1 MMSSP
6 SLCANAMPIAAS
18 ESVPRVEQAWRV
30 VEESLA
36 AVALV
41 AMMLLPLAEI
51 VVRAAFVT
59 GIPGAGPLVQ
69 HLTLWVGFIG
79 ASLAAR
85 DDRLLAIATGTLLPV
100 AARPFTALMVAV
112 VGVGVTTALCWG
124 AVALV
129 RTQHDMGSVIALQMP
144 VWALQ
149 LVMPVALAT
158 IAGRL
163 AWHASPRWEGRAIAA
178 LGIPLCTL
186 LVWRP
191 ELLAGGAAWMAL
203 AVIIAAGL
211 LGAPIFV
218 VLGGAA
224 VVLFL
229 GSGSA
234 PVAVLIES
242 YALSV
247 SPTLAAIPLFT
258 LAGFVLAESKASDRL
273 LRLFQA
279 WFGWIPGGTAVVCA
293 LVCSFFTVFTGGS
306 GVTILAL
313 GGLLFP
319 ALLRDGYRG
328 RFALGL
334 LTASGSLGLLLPPAM
349 PLIVYAVIAMIPIE
363 DLFLG
368 GLLPGLL
375 LTTLVGAWGL
385 REGIVSRTPRRPFR
399 AGEALAALWAAKWEA
414 AMPAIVLTAIFS
426 GWATPIEAAAL
437 AAFYALMTQAG
448 IHRELSI
455 TRDLRRVLSNCVA
468 VVGGVLIILT
478 VAVGLTSY
486 LITADVPGQLLHWT
500 QMHIGSKVMFL
511 LALNGFLLIVGCLMD
526 IFSAT
531 VVIVPLLVPL
541 GAAYGVDPVH
551 LAIIF
556 IANLELGYLT
566 PPVGL
571 NLFLASYRFDRP
583 LVEVFRAAVPFLIIL
598 GIGVLL
604 ITYVPWLT
612 TGLLALRR

>member
-1 MMSSP
+1 VRSAPHLSAERA
-6 SLCANAMPIAAS
+6 L
-18 ESVPRVEQAWRV
+18 RLG
-30 VEESLA
+30 EESLA
-36 AVALV
+36 AAALV
-41 AMMLLPLAEI
+41 VMVLLPLAEI
-51 VVRAAFVT
+51 AVRSAFVT
-59 GIPGAGPLVQ
+59 GVPGAGPMVQ
-69 HLTLWVGFIG
+69 HLTLWVGFLG

-85 DDRLLAIATGTLLPV
+85 DDRLLSIATGMLLPA
-100 AARPFTALMVAV
+100 AARRWTAVIAAVIAVAV
-112 VGVGVTTALCWG
+112 TTTLCWG
-124 AVALV
+124 AVDLL
-129 RTQHDMGSVIALQMP
+129 RTQQAMGSTIALHVP
-144 VWALQ
+144 VWTMQ
-149 LVMPVALAT
+149 VVMPVALGSVAL
-158 IAGRL
+158 RL
-163 AWHASPRWEGRAIAA
+163 AWHASPGWRGRLVAA
-178 LGIPLCTL
+178 SGIPIGAL

-191 ELLAGGAAWMAL
+191 EILSGGFAWAAL
-203 AVIIAAGL
+203 AIVIAAGL
-211 LGAPIFV
+211 LGAPIFA

-229 GSGSA
+229 STGSA
-234 PVAVLIES
+234 PVAVLIET

-273 LRLFQA
+273 LRLFHA

-293 LVCSFFTVFTGGS
+293 ALCSFFTVFTGGS

-319 ALLRDGYRG
+319 ALLRDGYRD

-349 PLIVYAVIAMIPIE
+349 PLIVYGVVAMIPIE
-363 DLFLG
+363 DLFVG
-368 GLLPGLL
+368 GVLPGLL
-375 LTTLVGAWGL
+375 LTTLVAAWGI
-385 REGIVSRTPRRPFR
+385 REGIITRTPRRPFR
-399 AGEALAALWAAKWEA
+399 APEAVAALWDAKWEA
-414 AMPAIVLTAIFS
+414 AMPAVVLTAIFS
-426 GWATPIEAAAL
+426 GWATPIEAAAV
-437 AAFYALMTQAG
+437 AAFYALVTEAG
-448 IHRELSI
+448 IHREVSI
-455 TRDLRRVLSNCVA
+455 TRDLRRILSECVA
-468 VVGGVLIILT
+468 LVGGVLIILG

-486 LITADVPGQLLHWT
+486 LITADVPGQLLQWT
-500 QMHIGSKVMFL
+500 QLHIGSKVVFL

-531 VVIVPLLVPL
+531 VVVVPLLVPL
-541 GAAYGVDPVH
+541 GAAYGVHPVH

-598 GIGVLL
+598 AIGVLL

-612 TGLLALRR
+612 TGLLQLRRP